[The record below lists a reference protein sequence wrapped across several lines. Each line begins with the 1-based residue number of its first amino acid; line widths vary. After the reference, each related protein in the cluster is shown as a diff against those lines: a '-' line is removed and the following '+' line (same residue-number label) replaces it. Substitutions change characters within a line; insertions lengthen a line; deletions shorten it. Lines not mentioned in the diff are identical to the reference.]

1 MQWNKMF
8 SGGSN
13 NIQVQNS
20 TSFDIKISGVLK
32 SILAP
37 TCFEETFE
45 HLKSP
50 VVAGGKNTRRAC

>member
-1 MQWNKMF
+1 MF
-8 SGGSN
+8 PGGWN

-50 VVAGGKNTRRAC
+50 VVAEGKNTRRAC